1 MIQLYVWDD
10 NNGHSGS
17 LWVTLGVVQ
26 GHFGAF
32 GNFDELNNDKR
43 FYRDPVMLI
52 RKLPH
57 L

>member
-1 MIQLYVWDD
+1 M
-10 NNGHSGS
+10 SGMTIMAI
-17 LWVTLGVVQ
+17 L

-32 GNFDELNNDKR
+32 GNFDELNYDKR
-43 FYRDPVMLI
+43 VYRDPVRLI